1 MEKVFVVTTKYQ
13 LCNADMLEVNKF
25 LKENPNYIIKNIVP
39 VMQYDH
45 LYYYGVVI
53 TVGEK

>member
-53 TVGEK
+53 TVGEI

>member
-39 VMQYDH
+39 VTQYGS
-45 LYYYGVVI
+45 LYYYGVII